1 MDIEMWS
8 GVDSYWW
15 MPRPARVRVP
25 CDSPRH
31 RCQTWL
37 CPWCVAGDVG
47 SSQTLDHRHCT
58 ASLYGSEGHAA
69 ESPGGP
75 CSCWGACR
83 SNAAPARCICE
94 WHHCRC
100 YWQISHHSQH
110 HHGHHSKLL
119 AKFSCEWVFHIL
131 LKKKIFSILHISQEY
146 FNMF

>member
-31 RCQTWL
+31 RCRTWL
-37 CPWCVAGDVG
+37 CLWCVAGDVG
-47 SSQTLDHRHCT
+47 SFQTLDHRHCT

-75 CSCWGACR
+75 CSCWGACHN
-83 SNAAPARCICE
+83 NAAPARCIRE

-110 HHGHHSKLL
+110 HHSIIRNSWQSFHVNEFSTFSWKKNLL
-119 AKFSCEWVFHIL
+119 NFTYKRR
-131 LKKKIFSILHISQEY
+131 IF
-146 FNMF
+146 